1 VVDASAREEESI
13 RQEESIPA
21 ELRRIDFTGTF
32 WFGAGLI
39 AAAIIVGGLLSTGWR
54 PADLP
59 AGPAEVLWWVGA
71 AMAGLGLA
79 GLAWAGCPVLAFD
92 LETADRQKAFTIR
105 AGVLVYAIGGTLS
118 IVMVLIS
125 PAPG

>member
-1 VVDASAREEESI
+1 MVVASARE
-13 RQEESIPA
+13 EESIPA

-39 AAAIIVGGLLSTGWR
+39 AAAIIIGGLLSTGWR

-59 AGPAEVLWWVGA
+59 GGAAEVLWWVGA

-92 LETADRQKAFTIR
+92 LETADKQKAFTIR
-105 AGVLVYAIGGTLS
+105 AGVLIYAIGGTLS
-118 IVMVLIS
+118 IVVVLIS
-125 PAPG
+125 PTNG